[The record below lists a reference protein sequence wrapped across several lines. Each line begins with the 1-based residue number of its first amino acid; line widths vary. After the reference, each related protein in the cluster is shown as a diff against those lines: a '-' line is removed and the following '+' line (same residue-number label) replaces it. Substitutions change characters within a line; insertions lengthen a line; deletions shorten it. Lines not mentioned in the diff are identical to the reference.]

1 MALSFSGSPITR
13 EFGFLTEHA
22 EARSDDDRVRSRR
35 RCLQAHTPDEV
46 EAALNLWLCGWSGP
60 GSHLTPEPRTSGAVQ
75 TIALVPIPDR
85 IRGALVGTQA
95 SLCLCAPILRH
106 RPRVL
111 DQSGT
116 VLIALLPK
124 TFEHHHSASPADLH
138 RLSLDVGVC
147 RHAVLKPTI
156 VLPVARRANEQA
168 ITGLHLVDDAKKYR
182 VAVFAVTGLFFARQ
196 AASLREKQS
205 PRNVSHRSSASC
217 VASDLSSRNGE
228 LFRSR
233 RTTRQKRRRR

>member
-85 IRGALVGTQA
+85 IRGGTCGHTSVPLFVRSDLA
-95 SLCLCAPILRH
+95 APTARARSERH
-106 RPRVL
+106 RTHCAITQNFRAPPFSFARGSPPVVPGCWRVSPRRSQTN
-111 DQSGT
+111 D
-116 VLIALLPK
+116 
-124 TFEHHHSASPADLH
+124 SAS
-138 RLSLDVGVC
+138 SCTSG
-147 RHAVLKPTI
+147 K
-156 VLPVARRANEQA
+156 RA
-168 ITGLHLVDDAKKYR
+168 GD
-182 VAVFAVTGLFFARQ
+182 
-196 AASLREKQS
+196 
-205 PRNVSHRSSASC
+205 HRSP
-217 VASDLSSRNGE
+217 
-228 LFRSR
+228 SR
-233 RTTRQKRRRR
+233 R

>member
-1 MALSFSGSPITR
+1 
-13 EFGFLTEHA
+13 
-22 EARSDDDRVRSRR
+22 
-35 RCLQAHTPDEV
+35 
-46 EAALNLWLCGWSGP
+46 
-60 GSHLTPEPRTSGAVQ
+60 
-75 TIALVPIPDR
+75 
-85 IRGALVGTQA
+85 VGTQA

-156 VLPVARRANEQA
+156 VLPVARRANEEA
-168 ITGLHLVDDAKKYR
+168 ITGLHLVDDDKKYR

-196 AASLREKQS
+196 AASLCEKQS
-205 PRNVSHRSSASC
+205 PRNVSHRGSASC
-217 VASDLSSRNGE
+217 VASDLSVKKRGVVPLSTHHTPE
-228 LFRSR
+228 APPTLR
-233 RTTRQKRRRR
+233 RCLSALRFVPLVPSAAGREKTSTTQQL